1 MKLDRLD
8 LEKELEV
15 GDVVSDGSGHCFM
28 IVADADC
35 YGLVSLDSGE
45 MQILSE
51 GLTFISSKNHLVEL
65 LKKQEF
71 KKLTGDFKVHLEQ
84 HVVNLAVSQEGLFLF
99 TMPLFRLKIFW
110 ADFCKFI

>member
-28 IVADADC
+28 IISDSDC
-35 YGLVSLDSGE
+35 YGLVILETGKL
-45 MQILSE
+45 QKLSE

-71 KKLTGDFKVHLEQ
+71 KKLTGDFKVHLE
-84 HVVNLAVSQEGLFLF
+84 
-99 TMPLFRLKIFW
+99 
-110 ADFCKFI
+110 